1 VKLSS
6 PALTLALSLAWGNKS
21 DPLNFGGTRTLP
33 FAPLSSFA
41 GGREGVRGNILH
53 VAQDYDKSIKAGGGA
68 HSSNAKQLFA
78 ARRAPVMEEQ
88 WPQLQLVRI
97 NYLIAWG
104 FHSHWATRLIR
115 FQNGDRWILFLPR
128 GALS

>member
-1 VKLSS
+1 M
-6 PALTLALSLAWGNKS
+6 
-21 DPLNFGGTRTLP
+21 LP
-33 FAPLSSFA
+33 
-41 GGREGVRGNILH
+41 
-53 VAQDYDKSIKAGGGA
+53 QDYDKSIKAAGGA

-104 FHSHWATRLIR
+104 ISFAL
-115 FQNGDRWILFLPR
+115 GDTSNPLPE
-128 GALS
+128 